1 VPLLIR
7 VASTIETQPMVIGGK
22 LYKWYPKIT
31 QNDIGSNTANKFID
45 TLSICNPFLKLM
57 GAD

>member
-1 VPLLIR
+1 
-7 VASTIETQPMVIGGK
+7 MVIGGK

-31 QNDIGSNTANKFID
+31 QSDIGSNTANKFID